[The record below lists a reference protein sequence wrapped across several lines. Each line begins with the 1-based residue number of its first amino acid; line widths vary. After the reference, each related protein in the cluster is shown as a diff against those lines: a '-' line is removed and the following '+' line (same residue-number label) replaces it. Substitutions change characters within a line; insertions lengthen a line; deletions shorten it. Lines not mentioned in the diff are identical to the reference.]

1 MIHNKNLKAFEIING
16 YWTFG
21 GKKYSDCN
29 IEEKVIFNKF
39 FKYLKQSKQ

>member
-1 MIHNKNLKAFEIING
+1 MIHDKNIKAFEIING

-21 GKKYSDCN
+21 GKKYADCN
-29 IEEKVIFNKF
+29 IEAKVIFNKF